1 MHLYL
6 DSFYQS
12 QVFLIYQAL
21 FIYQALPIS
30 FAWFNKIRE
39 REGAGVGIF
48 TLLPIILIF
57 LSLQL
62 IIHYY
67 FLTIYFYFYFYLNYR
82 CHIHLHLFHLMR
94 NYNQKDFCCFFHYLN
109 IYIFNLKIHLYEYLL
124 PSPGVYP
131 PRSHM

>member
-21 FIYQALPIS
+21 PIF

-39 REGAGVGIF
+39 REGAGVRIF

-67 FLTIYFYFYFYLNYR
+67 FLTIYFYFYFYFYLNY
-82 CHIHLHLFHLMR
+82 HYQIHLHLFYLMR
-94 NYNQKDFCCFFHYLN
+94 NYNQKDFFCFFHYLIHYLN
-109 IYIFNLKIHLYEYLL
+109 IYIFNLKKHLYEYLL
-124 PSPGVYP
+124 PSPGVNS